1 MSDKLHS
8 HSFSIAG
15 GFHPGDI
22 LPMNI
27 FRLMRFAVFFF
38 ATIAVTSAAVEAGAS
53 GDVFT
58 PVIASTLSPETHA
71 VRGTDNVYHVI
82 YELQLTNTRSLPAT
96 IRSIDVQAP
105 NAAKLITSFSGPDM
119 LKRMRTLA
127 PAPAADAKI
136 GPNEVRLFYIE
147 LAFKDA
153 ADVPRAL
160 EHRLHLLA
168 AASPGRGEPKPLDYV
183 VAHLKIAGDKP
194 VVIGAP
200 LAGAG
205 WVAGNG
211 CCNPEII
218 HRGSVLS
225 VNGALYDAQRFAI
238 DWMRLDEQGR
248 LVHGDLAD
256 VHNYTCY
263 GAEVLAVAEGKVVGM
278 LNDLDDQKPGKLP
291 DPDTITIDTVDGN
304 HVVLDIGGGY
314 FAFYAH
320 LQKKSVT
327 VRVGDQVKK
336 GTVLGKLGNS
346 GNSSGPHL
354 HFHVMTGPS
363 VLGWDGVPYVIES
376 FPLAGQIDMAEC
388 EAAPALTGNWGRG
401 RLTEHVRSE

>member
-1 MSDKLHS
+1 
-8 HSFSIAG
+8 
-15 GFHPGDI
+15 
-22 LPMNI
+22 MNI
-27 FRLMRFAVFFF
+27 FGLMRFAIFFF
-38 ATIAVTSAAVEAGAS
+38 AVEAGAS

-71 VRGTDNVYHVI
+71 VRGTDNVYHIV
-82 YELQLTNTRSLPAT
+82 YELQLTNTRPLPGT
-96 IRSIDVQAP
+96 VRSIDVLEAP
-105 NAAKLITSFSGPDM
+105 NASKLITSFSGSHIV
-119 LKRMRTLA
+119 KRMRTLA
-127 PAPAADAKI
+127 PAPATVAKFRAD
-136 GPNEVRLFYIE
+136 EVRLFYIE
-147 LAFKDA
+147 LAFKEA
-153 ADVPRAL
+153 ADIPHAL

-168 AASPGRGEPKPLDYV
+168 AASPGPSEPKPLDYV
-183 VAHLKIAGDKP
+183 VAHLKVAGDKP
-194 VVIGAP
+194 VVVGAP

-205 WVAGNG
+205 WIAGNG

-238 DWMRLDEQGR
+238 DWMRVDEQGW

-256 VHNYTCY
+256 VRNYTCY
-263 GAEVLAVAEGKVVGM
+263 GAEVLAVAEGRVVGM
-278 LNDLDDQKPGKLP
+278 LNNLEDQKPGKLP

-320 LQKKSVT
+320 LQKNSVT

-336 GTVLGKLGNS
+336 GAVLGKLGNS

-354 HFHVMTGPS
+354 HFHIMTGPS
-363 VLGWDGVPYVIES
+363 VLGSNGVPYVIDT
-376 FPLAGQIDMAEC
+376 FNPAGQIDIAAFD
-388 EAAPALTGNWGRG
+388 AAPDLTGNWGKGSLSKPERHE
-401 RLTEHVRSE
+401 REFPLNLNIIDFSTAQNSK

>member
-1 MSDKLHS
+1 
-8 HSFSIAG
+8 
-15 GFHPGDI
+15 
-22 LPMNI
+22 MNI
-27 FRLMRFAVFFF
+27 FGLMRLAIFFF
-38 ATIAVTSAAVEAGAS
+38 ATIAVTSTAVEAGAS
-53 GDVFT
+53 GEVFT
-58 PVIASTLSPETHA
+58 PVIASTLSPETRA
-71 VRGTDNVYHVI
+71 GRGTDNAYHIV

-96 IRSIDVQAP
+96 IRGIDVLDAS
-105 NAAKLITSFSGPDM
+105 NASKLITNFSGPDVV
-119 LKRMRTLA
+119 KRMRTLA

-136 GPNEVRLFYIE
+136 GPDEVRLVYIE
-147 LAFKDA
+147 LAFKDV
-153 ADVPRAL
+153 ADIPRAL

-168 AASPGRGEPKPLDYV
+168 AASPGPGEPKPLDYV

-238 DWMRLDEQGR
+238 DWMRVDEQGR
-248 LVHGDLAD
+248 LVHSDLSD

-263 GAEVLAVAEGKVVGM
+263 DAEVLAVADGKVVDM
-278 LNDLDDQKPGKLP
+278 RNDLDDQKPGRLP
-291 DPDTITIDTVDGN
+291 DPATVSIDTVNGN

-320 LQKKSVT
+320 LQKNSVT

-346 GNSSGPHL
+346 GNTSGPHL

-363 VLGWDGVPYVIES
+363 VLGSDGVPYVIDS
-376 FPLAGQIDMAEC
+376 FNLAGQIDIAAF
-388 EAAPALTGNWGRG
+388 EAAPDLTGKWGKG
-401 RLTEHVRSE
+401 RLSKAEPHEREFPLNFNIIDFPPAQNSK